1 VETIAMDTTPAR
13 RILPRLVPAALLAI
27 LAAAC
32 TDGANPLVQEGPRT
46 PDAPGGVL
54 PLATL
59 ECTASRASMRVT
71 CEPAHAAPRGDII
84 LGNGSVKL
92 TSSNVHYDGVTEEF
106 TFDVTVK
113 NLIQQPIG
121 TTDGATV
128 DPNGIQVFFQSGPNV
143 TSGSGDIEVVPDG
156 IGAFITSNQ
165 PYYQYTQLLVQ
176 NAVSSPRTWT
186 LLVPATVNTFAFLVY
201 VAAPVQYPNGYVQ
214 LNGYLPGVGSDS
226 LQVGTTH
233 SLATVVKNAVG
244 NTVPGATVTYSSSD
258 PSCAT
263 VDASGTVTGVAVGSC
278 TISATSGTKPG
289 RITVNVIP

>member
-1 VETIAMDTTPAR
+1 VEKIAMDTTPAP
-13 RILPRLVPAALLAI
+13 RILPRLVSAALLAI

-32 TDGANPLVQEGPRT
+32 TDGANPLVQEQRPR
-46 PDAPGGVL
+46 DAPGGVL

-59 ECTASRASMRVT
+59 ECTASRASLRVT
-71 CEPAHAAPRGDII
+71 CEPAHAAPRSDII

-92 TSSNVHYDGVTEEF
+92 TSSNVHYDGIEEF
-106 TFDVTVK
+106 TFDVTVQ

-128 DPNGIQVFFQSGPNV
+128 HPNGVRVFFSSGPTV
-143 TSGSGDIEVVPDG
+143 TSGSGDVQVVADG
-156 IGAFITSNQ
+156 IDIFTATNQ
-165 PYYQYTQLLVQ
+165 PYYQYAQMLAQGETS
-176 NAVSSPRTWT
+176 APHAWT
-186 LLVPATVNTFAFLVY
+186 LLMPPTVNTFVFTVY
-201 VAAPVQYPNGYVQ
+201 VDAPVQYPGGYVQ
-214 LNGYLPGVGSDS
+214 LDGYLPGVGSDS

-233 SLATVVKNAVG
+233 PLATVVKNALG

-263 VDASGTVTGVAVGSC
+263 VDAAGTVTGVGVGSC

-289 RITVNVIP
+289 SITVVVTP